1 MSLRKL
7 KTDEFDEFDEFLI
20 LTCEKKR
27 VKRLI
32 FICIKIISTT
42 DSMTSQDLLTLKI
55 KYISLLFGINGT
67 SPIYLRGGYLVL
79 SVSF

>member
-7 KTDEFDEFDEFLI
+7 KTDEFDEFLI

-42 DSMTSQDLLTLKI
+42 DSMISQDLLTLKI

-67 SPIYLRGGYLVL
+67 SPNYLRGGGGYLVL

>member
-7 KTDEFDEFDEFLI
+7 KTDEFDEFLI

-42 DSMTSQDLLTLKI
+42 DSMISQDLLTLKI

-67 SPIYLRGGYLVL
+67 SPNYLRGGGYLVL